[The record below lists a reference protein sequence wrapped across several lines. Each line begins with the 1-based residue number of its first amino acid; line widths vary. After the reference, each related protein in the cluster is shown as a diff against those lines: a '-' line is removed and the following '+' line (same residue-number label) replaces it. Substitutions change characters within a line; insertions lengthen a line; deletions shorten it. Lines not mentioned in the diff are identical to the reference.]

1 MFQIHH
7 EDDWSGDSLYRD
19 WEKLEVADINTEYSA
34 GEDLTED
41 ESSVVSVDIHNLQ
54 AAVEY
59 ELFREWMAEN
69 NHISICR
76 QFHDHLVRLTA

>member
-7 EDDWSGDSLYRD
+7 EDDWSGDSLYHD
-19 WEKLEVADINTEYSA
+19 WEKLEVADINTEHSA

-54 AAVEY
+54 ASVEY
-59 ELFREWMAEN
+59 E
-69 NHISICR
+69 
-76 QFHDHLVRLTA
+76 QF